1 MLDLL
6 LAVILL
12 LLVVGVRIAYG
23 ATMARAPGAA
33 LERLHPSE
41 KAAPL
46 GRGFVKALSWATAP
60 VARRLV
66 RDGISANVVTAAALV
81 YGALGG
87 MAFAAGHFGIGAWF
101 AACSAL
107 CDALDGDVARLSGT
121 ASSAGETLDTSVDR
135 YTEFFLLAGLGL
147 YFRTNEWMLAL
158 VLLALQGSFMVSYVE
173 IRAKS
178 ARVAV
183 ARRWMG
189 QGDRAALLIAGA
201 VLSAVVAGCGGARWA
216 ALAPILVA
224 LFIDSVGAN
233 TSAAYRLF
241 RVVAQLGKSGATSTT
256 QPSCAEVRAQ
266 NMPTIGVQRVRTIG

>member
-6 LAVILL
+6 LAATLL
-12 LLVVGVRIAYG
+12 LLLIGARIAYA
-23 ATMARAPGAA
+23 ATMARTAGAA
-33 LERLHPSE
+33 LERIHPSQR
-41 KAAPL
+41 PSVF
-46 GRGFVKALSWATAP
+46 GYGFVKALSWATAP

-66 RDGISANVVTAAALV
+66 RDRVSPNAITAAALV
-81 YGALGG
+81 YGAAGG

-107 CDALDGDVARLSGT
+107 CDALDGVVARLSGT
-121 ASSAGETLDTSVDR
+121 ASPAGETLDTSADR

-147 YFRTNEWMLAL
+147 YFRSNEWMLAL

-178 ARVAV
+178 APVAV

-201 VLSAVVAGCGGARWA
+201 LLSAIVDGCGGARWA
-216 ALAPILVA
+216 VLAPILAA
-224 LFIDSVGAN
+224 LFVDSVGAN
-233 TSAAYRLF
+233 ASAAYRLL
-241 RVVAQLGKSGATSTT
+241 RVVAQLGNPGATSS
-256 QPSCAEVRAQ
+256 PPRAEVRSE
-266 NMPTIGVQRVRTIG
+266 NMPTIGVRRVRTIG

>member
-1 MLDLL
+1 
-6 LAVILL
+6 
-12 LLVVGVRIAYG
+12 
-23 ATMARAPGAA
+23 
-33 LERLHPSE
+33 
-41 KAAPL
+41 
-46 GRGFVKALSWATAP
+46 
-60 VARRLV
+60 
-66 RDGISANVVTAAALV
+66 
-81 YGALGG
+81 G

-178 ARVAV
+178 APVAV

-189 QGDRAALLIAGA
+189 QSDRAALLIAG
-201 VLSAVVAGCGGARWA
+201 
-216 ALAPILVA
+216 
-224 LFIDSVGAN
+224 
-233 TSAAYRLF
+233 
-241 RVVAQLGKSGATSTT
+241 
-256 QPSCAEVRAQ
+256 
-266 NMPTIGVQRVRTIG
+266 